1 MPPAAPNVSLR
12 PVTPA
17 DDEFLLMVYGRSREA
32 ELNQVVWE
40 EGQKEAFVAWQF
52 KMQRQDYESRFADTE
67 YAVVLADGE
76 QVGRIW
82 IARDERE
89 IHLLDIAILP
99 DFQNRGVGTILMKR
113 LIDESH
119 RTGKRLRHTVFMLN
133 ADAHRFYERLGFVDI
148 EDAGAYKRMEYSG
161 KVMSDE

>member
-1 MPPAAPNVSLR
+1 MTPAPPNVTLR
-12 PVTPA
+12 AVTPA
-17 DDEFLLMVYGRSREA
+17 DDEFLLMVYGRSRDA
-32 ELNQVVWE
+32 ELDQVVWP

-52 KMQRQDYESRFADTE
+52 KMQREEYEARFPDTE
-67 YAVVLADGE
+67 YAVVLADE
-76 QVGRIW
+76 EPVGRIW

-99 DFQNRGVGTILMKR
+99 EFQNRGIGTVLMKR

-148 EDAGAYKRMEYSG
+148 EDAGAYKRMEYSR
-161 KVMSDE
+161 KSDE